1 MNEDTQVQD
10 QAQTEGQD
18 QSAVAAVAA
27 VAAAGTAIAKAKRGE
42 ITYNTV
48 TMDDG
53 RVVDFAGKRK
63 MLKTSLFNADGS
75 IAVRLDFVNGESRTF
90 TLPDALL
97 AKFAAHGAEQK
108 LGDEIAGLDDVE
120 DCILAIDQLTDRL
133 NLGEWGIKREAGGL
147 AGTSVLARAL
157 VEHSGKTP
165 EEIKN
170 FLANKTH
177 AQKVALR
184 SNTALAPIIA
194 RLEAAKNKKKSTVDT
209 EALLGELDL

>member
-1 MNEDTQVQD
+1 MNDQD
-10 QAQTEGQD
+10 QAVAPEQD
-18 QSAVAAVAA
+18 QSGAAAVA
-27 VAAAGTAIAKAKRGE
+27 TIAKAKRGV

-63 MLKTSLFNADGS
+63 MLKTALHREDGS

-90 TLPDALL
+90 TLPDTLL
-97 AKFAAHGAEQK
+97 GKFAAHGAEQK
-108 LGDEIAGLDDVE
+108 LGDEIAGLEDVE
-120 DCILAIDQLTDRL
+120 DCILAIDELTERL
-133 NLGEWGIKREAGGL
+133 NVGEWGIKREAGGL
-147 AGTSVLARAL
+147 AGTSILARAL
-157 VEHSGKTP
+157 VEHSKKTP

-184 SNTALAPIIA
+184 SNSALAPIIA
-194 RLEAAKNKKKSTVDT
+194 KLEAAKNKKKSTVDT
-209 EALLGELDL
+209 EALLDELDA